1 VSAADIATA
10 NNTIS
15 IIMSGPLAK
24 NIADE
29 YDVDP
34 RKSAS
39 LLDIFAGCFQA
50 LNGDILATPA
60 AAITCGL

>member
-1 VSAADIATA
+1 MCQFGIAGLVSADIATT

-39 LLDIFAGCFQA
+39 LLDIFAGCFQGFYLIA
-50 LNGDILATPA
+50 HK
-60 AAITCGL
+60 

>member
-1 VSAADIATA
+1 MVSIWYFGLVSADIATT

-39 LLDIFAGCFQA
+39 LLDIFAGCFQGFT
-50 LNGDILATPA
+50 L
-60 AAITCGL
+60 

>member
-1 VSAADIATA
+1 MSATDIATA

-39 LLDIFAGCFQA
+39 LLDIFAGCFQGFYLIA
-50 LNGDILATPA
+50 HK
-60 AAITCGL
+60 

>member
-1 VSAADIATA
+1 MIEIVLLAVGIASLVSVADIATA

-29 YDVDP
+29 YD
-34 RKSAS
+34 
-39 LLDIFAGCFQA
+39 
-50 LNGDILATPA
+50 
-60 AAITCGL
+60 

>member
-1 VSAADIATA
+1 MVFEFGILWFSERGDIAT

-39 LLDIFAGCFQA
+39 LLDIFAGCFQGFYLIA
-50 LNGDILATPA
+50 HK
-60 AAITCGL
+60 

>member
-1 VSAADIATA
+1 MSARDIATA

-39 LLDIFAGCFQA
+39 LLDIFAGCFQGFYLIA
-50 LNGDILATPA
+50 HK
-60 AAITCGL
+60 